1 MFKQIDQAIQKHDSI
16 VISRHKAPDY
26 DAYGAQF
33 GLFYALKESFPRKN
47 IYVIGDTNSLN
58 RFRDFDNID
67 QTILNQS
74 LMIIVDTAVEQM
86 LFDQSYRYAK
96 TLMVIDHHQNDS
108 DLNPAVYYKDT
119 EASSASE
126 LIARIIF
133 TNRYPLPQLAAK
145 ALFMGIV
152 GDTGRFL
159 FSSVKPETFQIAAK
173 LLATGIDLNE
183 IYNSMYVESLQA
195 KKMKADYLTA
205 VIISSHGVG
214 YRIIGSDFLA
224 KHQIDSYTA
233 SRSLAN
239 QLSGIKEVPI
249 WANFTHDTTSGR
261 ILCELRSREIPIVDV
276 AKKYGGGGHLNAC
289 GCTIEKEDVVQDIV
303 KDLDYLA
310 EVHHGQ
316 TTHSR

>member
-86 LFDQSYRYAK
+86 LFDQSFQHAK
-96 TLMVIDHHQNDS
+96 MLMVIDHHQNDS
-108 DLNPAVYYKDT
+108 DLNPAIYYKDT

-126 LIARIIF
+126 LIARIIIN
-133 TNRYPLPQLAAK
+133 NRYLLPQIAAK
-145 ALFMGIV
+145 ALYMGIV

-183 IYNSMYVESLQA
+183 IYNSMYVETLQA
-195 KKMKADYLTA
+195 KKMKADYLKEV
-205 VIISSHGVG
+205 VISQHGVG
-214 YRIIGSDFLA
+214 YRFIDRDFLSL
-224 KHQIDSYTA
+224 HQIDSFTA

-239 QLSGIKEVPI
+239 QLSGIKEIPI
-249 WANFTHDTTSGR
+249 WANFTDDVASGR
-261 ILCELRSREIPIVDV
+261 ILCELRSREIPIVGV

-289 GCTIEKEDVVQDIV
+289 GCTLAQKEAIQDII
-303 KDLDYLA
+303 KDLDHLA
-310 EVHHGQ
+310 EVHHG
-316 TTHSR
+316 

>member
-1 MFKQIDQAIQKHDSI
+1 MFKQIDQAIHSHDSI

-26 DAYGAQF
+26 DAYGSQF
-33 GLFYALKESFPRKN
+33 GLFYALKESFPEKKV
-47 IYVIGDTNSLN
+47 YVIGDTNGLN
-58 RFRDFDNID
+58 RFRDFDVIDYNI
-67 QTILNQS
+67 LSQS

-86 LFDQSYRYAK
+86 LLDSSYRYAK

-108 DLNPAVYYKDT
+108 DLNPAIYYKDT

-133 TNRYPLPQLAAK
+133 TNRYQLPQIAAK

-183 IYNSMYVESLQA
+183 IYNSMYVETLQA
-195 KKMKADYLTA
+195 KQMKADYLKS
-205 VIISSHGVG
+205 VMISPQGVG
-214 YRIIGSDFLA
+214 YRIIDPDFLSA
-224 KHQIDSYTA
+224 HQIDSYTA

-239 QLSGIKEVPI
+239 QLSGIKEIPI
-249 WANFTHDTTSGR
+249 WANFTHDLASGR
-261 ILCELRSREIPIVDV
+261 ILCELRSREIPIVEV

-289 GCTIEKEDVVQDIV
+289 GCTLEREDMIQDIV
-303 KDLDYLA
+303 KDLNHLA
-310 EVHHGQ
+310 EVYHGQ